1 MCLPQ
6 KLKQD
11 IARQKS
17 CLEATHE
24 MVTRFM
30 EVADSP
36 TASALQ
42 DKLAEATEHFSRLCR
57 QQREREDALK
67 SLLPKVEQY
76 EQLSEK
82 LQQFTESRA
91 RLLASGNQP
100 DHDIAHFSQHIQVRC
115 RGRRLCVHRVCGAG
129 WVCSDFFPTEQL
141 LVCSQAGRTCAGS
154 LPGEGSAAGGAE
166 AVSGS
171 EKVKWHFPGARL
183 VSGEGSLGRLVGAR
197 PNTARFYQLKAPW
210 G

>member
-1 MCLPQ
+1 MCLSKQ

-17 CLEATHE
+17 SLEATRE

-30 EVADSP
+30 ETADSA

-42 DKLAEATEHFSRLCR
+42 GKLAEVTEHFNRLCR
-57 QQREREDALK
+57 QQQEKENALK
-67 SLLPKVEQY
+67 DLLPKVEQY

-100 DHDIAHFSQHIQVRC
+100 DHDIAHFSQHIQVR
-115 RGRRLCVHRVCGAG
+115 H
-129 WVCSDFFPTEQL
+129 
-141 LVCSQAGRTCAGS
+141 
-154 LPGEGSAAGGAE
+154 
-166 AVSGS
+166 
-171 EKVKWHFPGARL
+171 KVFA
-183 VSGEGSLGRLVGAR
+183 
-197 PNTARFYQLKAPW
+197 
-210 G
+210 